1 MAERSE
7 KVREWGEMHQD
18 RIMKAMDAEWAILEE
33 TKDGAVATL
42 SHKKAQAMGTH
53 ARTTRAIVVMVPDE
67 KPTAKSAAKRPPEDE
82 APMHDNH
89 PEEPEALDAALESKI
104 AGIADLL
111 ERKRRDEGDGP
122 SVLEWPHHGPEALP
136 PQRLSG

>member
-7 KVREWGEMHQD
+7 KVRKWGETHQD
-18 RIMKAMDAEWAILEE
+18 RLMEAMDSEWAILKE

-67 KPTAKSAAKRPPEDE
+67 KPAVKSVAKRPPEEE
-82 APMHDNH
+82 APMHDEI
-89 PEEPEALDAALESKI
+89 PDDPAELRAAVESKI
-104 AGIADLL
+104 AGVARFI
-111 ERKRRDEGDGP
+111 ERKRRDERGDEGAVGRHEP
-122 SVLEWPHHGPEALP
+122 RAVEVV